1 MQKTTIVIPCY
12 NESTRLPV
20 KTIEEYLTANANVSF
35 ILIDDAS
42 TDDTA
47 ELIRALADKHDRVDA
62 LYQPLNSGKAEAV
75 RRGINTALENSP
87 AYVGYWDADMATPL
101 SEINNFLS
109 FFNTCDYS
117 AVFGCRLA
125 RLGAK
130 IYRKDT
136 RHFIGRVFATAVSN
150 LLRIKVYDTQCGA
163 KIFTAGLAR
172 EIFAQPFITR
182 WLFDVELL
190 KRIIKLHG
198 REKTAKI
205 VYEYPLMHWQDVG
218 GSKLKLSTMLKTP
231 LYLMQ
236 IFLRK

>member
-1 MQKTTIVIPCY
+1 MQKTTIIIPCY
-12 NESTRLPV
+12 NESGRLPV
-20 KTIEEYLTANANVSF
+20 KVIEEYLTANTNVSF

-47 ELIRALADKHDRVDA
+47 ELIRALADKHDRVEA
-62 LYQPLNSGKAEAV
+62 LYQPLNAGKAEAV

-101 SEINNFLS
+101 SEISDFLTH
-109 FFNTCDYS
+109 FNTGGYS

-125 RLGAK
+125 RLGAEV
-130 IYRKDT
+130 YRKDT
-136 RHFIGRVFATAVSN
+136 RHYIGRVFATVVSN

-198 REKTAKI
+198 KEKTAKI
-205 VYEYPLMHWQDVG
+205 VYEYPLMHWRDVG

-236 IFLRK
+236 IFLGK